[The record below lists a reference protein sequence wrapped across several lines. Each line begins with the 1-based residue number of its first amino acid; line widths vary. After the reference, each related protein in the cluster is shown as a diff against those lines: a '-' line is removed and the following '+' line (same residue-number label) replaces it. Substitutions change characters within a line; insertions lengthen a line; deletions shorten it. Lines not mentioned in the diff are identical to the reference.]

1 MLQEAGENETVLD
14 SFARA
19 DEWIGRGVKSIWAML
34 MKTGLINLDFTTLRQ
49 AFQQRGG
56 KTLFGLGEGV
66 GENAAHDAI
75 ESLKLCPL
83 LHTPEFSRRADR
95 LLVNITG
102 GTDLTLPK
110 VNDLMSAIAE
120 KFGRDSHI
128 IMGAV
133 IDEGMQ
139 QRVEICVLGTSDLV
153 GRSGL
158 QRRLASAARP
168 RPAAGQ
174 VDSAPVPVPPA
185 SGAPTGTAELALA
198 ASNKIDQDEFGFGEV
213 ESRGHFEKTDR
224 NLFDG
229 QDLDVPTYLRKG
241 IKIAL

>member
-1 MLQEAGENETVLD
+1 
-14 SFARA
+14 
-19 DEWIGRGVKSIWAML
+19 
-34 MKTGLINLDFTTLRQ
+34 
-49 AFQQRGG
+49 
-56 KTLFGLGEGV
+56 
-66 GENAAHDAI
+66 
-75 ESLKLCPL
+75 
-83 LHTPEFSRRADR
+83 
-95 LLVNITG
+95 
-102 GTDLTLPK
+102 
-110 VNDLMSAIAE
+110 
-120 KFGRDSHI
+120 
-128 IMGAV
+128 V

-168 RPAAGQ
+168 RPAAG
-174 VDSAPVPVPPA
+174 SAEPAPPPPA
-185 SGAPTGTAELALA
+185 AGVAVAPAELALTA
-198 ASNKIDQDEFGFGEV
+198 AEKNAQDEFGFGEV